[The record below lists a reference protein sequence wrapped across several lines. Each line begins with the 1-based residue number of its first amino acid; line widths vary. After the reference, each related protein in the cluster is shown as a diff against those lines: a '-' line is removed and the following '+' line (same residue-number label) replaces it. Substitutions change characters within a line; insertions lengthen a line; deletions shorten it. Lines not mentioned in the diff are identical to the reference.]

1 MTAGSGGAGG
11 SRRSGRRSSKPLQ
24 HITVGSPAPAD
35 VDDEPE
41 PEGLAGDDGLAE
53 DAGFDL
59 DDDADLYEEGAFD
72 EDSELDQ
79 DAAPE
84 APPSSRA
91 HSPGR
96 PTRPR
101 SAAGSGRRS
110 GLDRIRPRSAPV
122 APDPVA
128 GEAPAPTRS
137 GPPDLGPIARDPL
150 GKAAL
155 YSSGRQQSQQAMGT
169 FLVECSECRRETPV
183 TAGDLVRLG
192 LPSFHLPFLKRFP
205 SLMKCPACGRRTW
218 VRVRWRL

>member
-1 MTAGSGGAGG
+1 VTAGSSGAGG

-24 HITVGSPAPAD
+24 HITVGSQAPPD
-35 VDDEPE
+35 VDDAPE
-41 PEGLAGDDGLAE
+41 PEDLAGDAGL
-53 DAGFDL
+53 DL
-59 DDDADLYEEGAFD
+59 DDDADLDEALVFD
-72 EDSELDQ
+72 EDSELDE

-84 APPSSRA
+84 APPSSRP
-91 HSPGR
+91 HPPGR

-122 APDPVA
+122 APDP
-128 GEAPAPTRS
+128 APRDVRAPTRP

-155 YSSGRQQSQQAMGT
+155 YSSGRQQSQQAIGT